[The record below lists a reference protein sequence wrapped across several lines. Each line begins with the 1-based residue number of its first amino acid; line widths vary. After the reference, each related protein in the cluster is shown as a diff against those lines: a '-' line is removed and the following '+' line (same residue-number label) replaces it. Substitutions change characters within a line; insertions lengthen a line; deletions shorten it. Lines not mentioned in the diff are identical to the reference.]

1 MPEQRLLFSK
11 TGRARFISHLDLMR
25 TFQRAFLRAGLE
37 MKHTEGFNPHAFVSI
52 ALPLSVGYASQCE
65 ILEFGLVGGGAPE
78 EVPARLNAA
87 LPEGIEVL
95 RCYDGVNPIKAL
107 AWVDYTVT
115 LGYDRPAAHEAA
127 QTLEEM
133 LVLDELV
140 VRKKSKKA
148 KSGFTEVDLIPL
160 IRSHIISVKDNTL
173 TLQLVVR
180 AQNPGL
186 NPALLMDA
194 LRERAPHLA
203 PDDLSFQRNAV
214 LTEDGAP
221 FE

>member
-1 MPEQRLLFSK
+1 MPEQRLLFAK

-25 TFQRAFLRAGLE
+25 TFQRAFLRAGVE

-65 ILEFGLVGGGAPE
+65 ILEFGLVGGAAAE
-78 EVPARLNAA
+78 DVPARLNAA

-115 LGYDRPAAHEAA
+115 LDYDRPSAREAA
-127 QTLEEM
+127 RTLEEM
-133 LVLDELV
+133 LALDSLV

-186 NPALLMDA
+186 NPVLLMDA
-194 LRERAPHLA
+194 LKERTPLLA